1 MQQSWATFW
10 KNQAHSFDE
19 VMRVSTS
26 YFARRFIEKYGITS
40 SSTILDYGCGPGF
53 LADALAPMKIN
64 ITGADI
70 NPSFVEQCRKNH
82 PQSKTIVI
90 TTDTDQNKITLDNN
104 LGGQRFDFIVVLS
117 ISQYLPSIHDLEK
130 IISLLKVYLNNSGK
144 IIVADVVDPN
154 NSALRDLIAI
164 KFECIRRGKIIA
176 FVKFFFYLVFSNY
189 RQLSKEVKLL
199 QISSSDM
206 TLIAANNQLKCEKI
220 DKLTVHPTRT
230 NYAFSR

>member
-19 VMRVSTS
+19 VMKVSTS
-26 YFARRFIEKYGITS
+26 YFTRRFVERFGITS
-40 SSTILDYGCGPGF
+40 DSKILDYGCGPGF
-53 LADALAPMKIN
+53 LADALAPVKIN

-70 NPSFVEQCRKNH
+70 NPSFVEQCLKNH
-82 PQSKTIVI
+82 PQSKTILI
-90 TTDTDQNKITLDNN
+90 TTDPNQNKIILDNN
-104 LGGQRFDFIVVLS
+104 LGGKRFDFIVLLS
-117 ISQYLPSIHDLEK
+117 ISQYLMNVEELES
-130 IISLLKVYLNNSGK
+130 IISLLKGYLSEGGK

-164 KFECIRRGKIIA
+164 KLECIRRGKIIA
-176 FVKFFFYLVFSNY
+176 FTKFFFYLIFSNY
-189 RQLSKEVKLL
+189 RQLSKNIKLL
-199 QISSSDM
+199 HISSM
-206 TLIAANNQLKCEKI
+206 EMNRIASNNQLRCEKI